1 MSGAP
6 VEARAGW
13 CAVARRAA
21 QAVGVALFAAM
32 FGVFLVQIGARFAF
46 DRPLPWTD
54 ELAVVLYIA
63 VVLWGAALLVPWRE
77 HVAMDLVYTLAPRGL
92 RRGLVFIGAAGAAG
106 LVASAL
112 PATWAYLDFMRRE
125 RTPVLDWTWA
135 AVYSPVLLLMAAIVV
150 RGGLAAWLALRDR
163 LPEDADAAAP
173 PAGR

>member
-6 VEARAGW
+6 IEARAGW
-13 CAVARRAA
+13 RAVARRAA
-21 QAVGVALFAAM
+21 QAVGVSLFAAM
-32 FGVFLVQIGARFAF
+32 FAVFLVQIAARFAF

-92 RRGLVFIGAAGAAG
+92 RRGLVFVGAAATAG
-106 LVASAL
+106 LVAAAL

-125 RTPVLDWTWA
+125 RTPVLEWTWS
-135 AVYSPVLLLMAAIVV
+135 AVYSPVLLLMTAVVV
-150 RGGLAAWLALRDR
+150 RGGWAAWQALRDH
-163 LPEDADAAAP
+163 LPEDAVAVTSPGD
-173 PAGR
+173 R